1 MGRSNV
7 DRAVDR
13 ARRLFNT
20 GLALDAGAWGLAGW
34 MCVAG
39 VALIVVKVAGL
50 LTWIQP
56 WHVLA
61 TCVPVL
67 VVAGAAALRRSY
79 SRADAAAWLD
89 LKGECGGAVIAGT
102 GSSAPRVAPAVRPL
116 PLLRRLVLPA
126 VLLAA
131 SLVVPWIPRSGNAVS
146 TVAIEHRA
154 RVVDERIERAKKLD
168 ILDEKATMELRESL
182 KKAQANAAASPE
194 AAVEAMDQVQKKLGE
209 KILEAAESRREAL
222 EAAHDLH
229 VQKGGDAGEDLAKAA
244 QDLPSRHDLPPELR
258 EALEKMRQQG
268 GPEGAAGTMDPK
280 ALEELGKMLEG
291 AHALELQ
298 NIGKA
303 SELLADAEAKGV
315 LESLTGEGGC
325 QGGGEPG
332 SAAALGNIPGQGGVT
347 RGPGDAPLTFGD
359 ESDGSKVKFKP
370 VPLKPGKKIAPGAMA
385 GTKTVVGG
393 TTPPEEFQPGG
404 RVDVTLADEG
414 GSTAGPVLG
423 PYHSEVVSKYF
434 EKEK

>member
-13 ARRLFNT
+13 ARLLFNT
-20 GLALDAGAWGLAGW
+20 GLVLDASAWGLAGW
-34 MCVAG
+34 MCVMG
-39 VALIVVKVAGL
+39 VALIAVKVAGV

-56 WHVLA
+56 WHVLV
-61 TCVPVL
+61 TSVPVL
-67 VVAGAAALRRSY
+67 VGAGVVALRRRY
-79 SRADAAAWLD
+79 GRDDAAAWLD
-89 LKGECGGAVIAGT
+89 LKGECGGAVIAG
-102 GSSAPRVAPAVRPL
+102 SDSNAPRVAPAVRPL

-131 SLVVPWIPRSGNAVS
+131 SLVVPWIPRSGAAVS

-154 RVVDERIERAKKLD
+154 RVVDERIERARKLD
-168 ILDEKATMELRESL
+168 VLDEKETMELRESL

-194 AAVEAMDQVQKKLGE
+194 AAVEAMDQVQKKLSE
-209 KILEAAESRREAL
+209 KILAAAERRREAL

-229 VQKGGDAGEDLAKAA
+229 DLKGGDAGEALAKAA
-244 QDLPSRHDLPPELR
+244 QNMPSRHELPPELR
-258 EALEKMRQQG
+258 KALEEMRQQG
-268 GPEGAAGTMDPK
+268 GPEGAAGQMDPK
-280 ALEELGKMLEG
+280 ALESLGKMLEN

-315 LESLTGEGGC
+315 LEALAGDCGC
-325 QGGGEPG
+325 KGDGDPG
-332 SAAALGNIPGQGGVT
+332 ASAALGNIPGQGGIT
-347 RGPGDAPLTFGD
+347 RGPGDAPLSFGD
-359 ESDGSKVKFKP
+359 ESDGSSVKFNP
-370 VPLKPGKKIAPGAMA
+370 VMLEPGKKFVPGALA

-404 RVDVTLADEG
+404 RVDVELASEG
-414 GSTAGPVLG
+414 GSTAGTSLG
-423 PYHSEVVSKYF
+423 PYHSDVVSKYF